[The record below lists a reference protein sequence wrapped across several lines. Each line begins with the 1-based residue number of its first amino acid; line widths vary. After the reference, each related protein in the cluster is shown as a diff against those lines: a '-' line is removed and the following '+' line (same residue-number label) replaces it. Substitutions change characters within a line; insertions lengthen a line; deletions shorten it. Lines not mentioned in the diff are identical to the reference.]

1 MSFSFACYE
10 LRVSISPS
18 KIRHPKPPFQINPL
32 QIKSPPS
39 AAGSSPPPANHQ
51 RPTRDSPETH
61 QRPTRDPP
69 FHNAPT
75 NGTPHQITPQSPS
88 QKQPF
93 AISKKLRNFALE
105 SVIQQ
110 IQQINM
116 IVFQIKYH
124 YSSILPRWRTKGLW
138 FVCHGQE

>member
-18 KIRHPKPPFQINPL
+18 KIRHPKPPSQINPL
-32 QIKSPPS
+32 QIKSPPPS
-39 AAGSSPPPANHQ
+39 TPTMQYQGI
-51 RPTRDSPETH
+51 TRDPPETH
-61 QRPTRDPP
+61 QRPTKDPP
-69 FHNAPT
+69 FHNAST